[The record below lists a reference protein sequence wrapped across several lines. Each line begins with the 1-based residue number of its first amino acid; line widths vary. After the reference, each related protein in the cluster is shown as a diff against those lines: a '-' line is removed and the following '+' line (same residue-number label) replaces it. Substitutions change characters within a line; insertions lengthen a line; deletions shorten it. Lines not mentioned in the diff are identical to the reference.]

1 MPFNV
6 YIDGLNLY
14 KGFLSHRTFLKW
26 LDLVELS
33 KKLMNSDDVGTI
45 YYFTSPMKRRFSGD
59 QSPERQATYLR
70 VLRNQDIQII
80 SGNTVRYEKWLRHT
94 STSYRNFVEPQ
105 FPSVFGLSQILI
117 TNSWRKARPDSPKSK
132 VRLFAEKASDV
143 NLASYLMRDSLSK
156 NLSTALVI
164 SGDTD
169 LVTPIKFAK
178 DAGTG
183 VHVVIPNSA
192 QQTSK
197 LSRVAS
203 TVTPLELRMVE
214 QSQLA
219 NPFVTKK
226 GSRIFAPAIWR

>member
-1 MPFNV
+1 MSSVAPTASSPRPNR
-6 YIDGLNLY
+6 IAIRRAL
-14 KGFLSHRTFLKW
+14 LSVSNKNGILEFAQA
-26 LDLVELS
+26 LVARGVQLLS
-33 KKLMNSDDVGTI
+33 TGGTAALLQ
-45 YYFTSPMKRRFSGD
+45 KSGIAVT
-59 QSPERQATYLR
+59 P
-70 VLRNQDIQII
+70 
-80 SGNTVRYEKWLRHT
+80 
-94 STSYRNFVEPQ
+94 VEAITQ
-105 FPSVFGLSQILI
+105 FPEMLDGRVKTLHPAVHSGLL
-117 TNSWRKARPDSPKSK
+117 ARRDHSAHMQALQQAPDSPKSK